1 MEILMNECLNEIIKQ
16 RIERTR
22 KNLESNNMQTFY
34 AETKEDAV
42 SIVESL
48 LEEGSTVA
56 KGGSMTL
63 KEAGITNLLMSGRY
77 NYLDSTGLSGDEQK
91 NYYRQSFFADAYLC
105 SANAITENGELYNVD
120 GNSNRVAAICYG
132 PESVIIVAGY
142 NKIVSNLDEAIKR
155 VKNIAAPCNTKRLDK
170 KTYCHEKGL
179 CMTCT
184 SDNNEITSGCK
195 SDQRICCNYLVS
207 AQQRIKNRIKV
218 IIINDSLGF

>member
-1 MEILMNECLNEIIKQ
+1 MNDCLKENIRQK
-16 RIERTR
+16 IERTR

-48 LEEGSTVA
+48 LEEGSTIA

-63 KEAGITNLLMSGRY
+63 KEAGITDLLMSGRY
-77 NYLDSTGLSGDEQK
+77 NFLDSTGLSGDEQR
-91 NYYRQSFFADAYLC
+91 NCYLQAFFADTFLC

-120 GNSNRVAAICYG
+120 GTSNRVAAICYG
-132 PESVIIVAGY
+132 PKSVIIVAGY

-155 VKNIAAPCNTKRLDK
+155 VKNIAAPCNAKRLEY
-170 KTYCHEKGL
+170 KTYCYEKGL
-179 CMTCT
+179 CMSCT
-184 SDNNEITSGCK
+184 SDNNEMTAGCK